1 MAVIANSVAAPGQW
15 TPSLL
20 KSGKP
25 RALSMLEAVT
35 ATSSSEAC
43 PRDSI
48 RGWRPVRARKTH
60 QYKKISRPLIS
71 IKPEAP
77 AMVLMK
83 AVALRSARHALD

>member
-1 MAVIANSVAAPGQW
+1 MAVIANFVAAPGQW

-43 PRDSI
+43 RRTRSGVATGSRKENASI
-48 RGWRPVRARKTH
+48 QK
-60 QYKKISRPLIS
+60 
-71 IKPEAP
+71 
-77 AMVLMK
+77 
-83 AVALRSARHALD
+83 D

>member
-1 MAVIANSVAAPGQW
+1 MAVIANAVAAPGQW

-43 PRDSI
+43 PGLDPGMATGSRKENASI
-48 RGWRPVRARKTH
+48 QK
-60 QYKKISRPLIS
+60 
-71 IKPEAP
+71 
-77 AMVLMK
+77 
-83 AVALRSARHALD
+83 D

>member
-43 PRDSI
+43 PR
-48 RGWRPVRARKTH
+48 T
-60 QYKKISRPLIS
+60 
-71 IKPEAP
+71 
-77 AMVLMK
+77 
-83 AVALRSARHALD
+83 RSGGGDRFAQGKRINPKRLAGF